1 MRHRLAT
8 LALTGAFTGA
18 IALLGVGAMAQV
30 EAERQLDAALE
41 RLRLAFGADA
51 QLAVGMR
58 QVDPVTGRARL
69 GDLTI
74 TSPRE
79 RLSVT
84 ELLVQEVTETRLGRA
99 EARSLVL
106 LTNIGTDEDRFE
118 LARLVLG
125 GMALPAPGT
134 GFTLETFA
142 LGTLELEALRGSGKG
157 GNLSVGRASA
167 EGYGPGVLGAATLEG
182 VDFRDDGKA
191 GTSFRLGRV
200 AVQSMVLPPLDGST
214 PDPRL
219 FSVQNLTLEG
229 ATLRD
234 PEKQVDLAV
243 GRFAVR
249 DWVPGRTTDVALEGV
264 RLATPFGQLGAGD
277 LRIGRVAAQGID
289 IATTIAAV
297 MDNKQVPDPVP
308 GTPQSIVMEGVAAE
322 AGGRPMFS
330 LGRLLVEASMDTSGL
345 GSSNMALEGL
355 RISLPPGASP
365 WLDQAGYRDLSG
377 GMELRGTVRREDG
390 AVDVDPFRIAWDQAI
405 TTTLRADLIGMPL
418 PRPGEARDNDAYMA
432 QLMQAR
438 LRGMSLTLRDQGLLG
453 RAIAQQAR
461 QQRIPEE
468 RLREQMAQ
476 AALAMPIPGA
486 PPPGRPAAPAPARK
500 SAPAAAPAA
509 PAADP
514 FLPVRQ
520 AIASFIRQPGEL
532 EFTLRP
538 AQPISL
544 GELQSLTDG
553 GPAETARR
561 LGLTAVAR

>member
-1 MRHRLAT
+1 MRRRLAT
-8 LALTGAFTGA
+8 FVFTTAVTGA
-18 IALLGVGAMAQV
+18 IALLGVGALAQA

-41 RLRLAFGADA
+41 RLRGSFGADA

-74 TSPRE
+74 TSARE

-84 ELLVQEVTETRLGRA
+84 ELLVQDVTERRLGRA
-99 EARSLVL
+99 EARSVVL
-106 LTNIGTDEDRFE
+106 LTNIGTEDDRFE

-125 GMALPAPGT
+125 GMALPAPGQP
-134 GFTLETFA
+134 FALETFE
-142 LGTLELEALRGSGKG
+142 LGSLELEALRGTGKNG
-157 GNLSVGRASA
+157 TLSVGRASA

-182 VDFRDDGKA
+182 VDFRDEGKG
-191 GTSFRLGRV
+191 GTSFRLGRA
-200 AVQSMVLPPLDGST
+200 AVQSMVLPPLDGSM
-214 PDPRL
+214 PDPRQ

-234 PEKQVDLAV
+234 PEKQVDLAI

-264 RLATPFGQLGAGD
+264 RLAAPFGQLGAGD
-277 LRIGRVAAQGID
+277 LRIGRIAAQGID

-297 MDNKQVPDPVP
+297 MDNKQVPDPVV
-308 GTPQSIVMEGVAAE
+308 GTPQSIVLEGMAAE
-322 AGGRPMFS
+322 AGGQQVFS
-330 LGRLLVEASMDTSGL
+330 LGRMSVEASMDQSGL
-345 GSSNMALEGL
+345 ATTGMALQGL
-355 RISLPPGASP
+355 RMTLPPGTAP
-365 WLDQAGYRDLSG
+365 WLDQAGYRDLGG
-377 GMELRGTVRREDG
+377 GMELRGTVRRADG
-390 AVDVDPFRIAWDQAI
+390 AMDIDPFRIAWDQAV
-405 TTTLRADLIGMPL
+405 TLTLRADLIGMPL
-418 PRPGEARDNDAYMA
+418 PTPGEARDNDAYMA

-438 LRGMSLTLRDQGLLG
+438 LRSLSLSLRDQGLLG

-461 QQRIPEE
+461 QQRMPEE

-500 SAPAAAPAA
+500 GAPAAAPAA

-520 AIASFIRQPGEL
+520 AIASFIRQPREL
-532 EFTLRP
+532 EFSLRP
-538 AQPISL
+538 AQPISF
-544 GELQSLTDG
+544 GELQGLSAA